1 MGARHHCHL
10 EGTVNRA
17 EAINEEEIGASQPH
31 EASQSSLSPEQRVR

>member
-1 MGARHHCHL
+1 MGARHHRHL
-10 EGTVNRA
+10 ETVNRA